1 MPQLGELNRRQVHP
15 GRADEAGGLLRV
27 HAQIARPDLVRQPAR
42 PQRRRR
48 ERGTAAGRQRQLRAG
63 GNMPAEGGECIEAL
77 RVMEQVEVVQ
87 RQDDRVFD
95 PRERRSQTGDD
106 LRLD

>member
-1 MPQLGELNRRQVHP
+1 
-15 GRADEAGGLLRV
+15 
-27 HAQIARPDLVRQPAR
+27 
-42 PQRRRR
+42 
-48 ERGTAAGRQRQLRAG
+48 
-63 GNMPAEGGECIEAL
+63 MPAEGGECIEAL